1 MYGSLGE
8 AQSTSTANAVGK
20 WKGKE
25 TGGTWAGRPRR
36 DTISTMTSA
45 TSDATV
51 DAKETPRDMDQESD
65 ELESSDFEWG
75 GWMRDLD
82 RQGHVEGVRIVD
94 EPCHRQQSPMRLV
107 TPSPTTSS
115 CLSVDSKAHHRPFT
129 LSPATTSF
137 PAVPTSNM
145 VDNSPSAD
153 SPTSECSHQS
163 TNNSSVHFATCSIF
177 IQPVR
182 GERAERMPEIPAAP
196 NTEARGGRSTTQAE
210 RPHVRGWWDSALD
223 FVNPEGMIGFG
234 AGSFYR

>member
-153 SPTSECSHQS
+153 SPTSECSHRS
-163 TNNSSVHFATCSIF
+163 TNNSSVHLRH
-177 IQPVR
+177 VR
-182 GERAERMPEIPAAP
+182 SSSNLCAGRGLSVCPKFLPYPTPRQEG
-196 NTEARGGRSTTQAE
+196 GGRRRKRNDRMS
-210 RPHVRGWWDSALD
+210 
-223 FVNPEGMIGFG
+223 EGGGILRWILSIRKG
-234 AGSFYR
+234 

>member
-20 WKGKE
+20 WKGKRR
-25 TGGTWAGRPRR
+25 AGRPRR

-51 DAKETPRDMDQESD
+51 VAKETPRDMDQESD

-137 PAVPTSNM
+137 PAAPTSNM

-163 TNNSSVHFATCSIF
+163 MNNSSVHFATCSIF

-182 GERAERMPEIPAAP
+182 GERAERMPEIPTP
-196 NTEARGGRSTTQAE
+196 RQEGGGRRRKRNDRMS
-210 RPHVRGWWDSALD
+210 
-223 FVNPEGMIGFG
+223 EGGGILRWILSIRKG
-234 AGSFYR
+234 